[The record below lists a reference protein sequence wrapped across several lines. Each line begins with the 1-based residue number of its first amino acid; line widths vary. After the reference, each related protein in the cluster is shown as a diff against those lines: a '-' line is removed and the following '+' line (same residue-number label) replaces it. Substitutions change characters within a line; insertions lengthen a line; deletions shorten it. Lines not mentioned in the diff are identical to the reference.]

1 MEYVPT
7 GCRALD
13 ELLGGGVE
21 TGCLTLLYGEAGSG
35 KTNVALQVA
44 RNVAREEKRV
54 IYVDTEG
61 VSLERL
67 RQMCGDDFQT
77 VVERILFAEPYSNE
91 EQEKLIERAVKMV
104 DEATDIGLIVVD
116 SMTMHY
122 RLTLRIEDPEERRSL
137 ARQVARLLRASRKTE
152 IPVILTSQ
160 VYTDIDKGTF
170 EPLGGHM
177 LSHNCKTLVRLEKV
191 GPAARRAV
199 RVKHRH
205 LAEGHA
211 VKFRLT
217 DKGVE
222 DVPTPAA

>member
-1 MEYVPT
+1 MDHVPI

-21 TGCLTLLYGEAGSG
+21 AGCLTLLYGEAGSG

-67 RQMCGDDFQT
+67 RQMCGDDFEA
-77 VVERILFAEPYSNE
+77 VLPRILFSEPYSNE
-91 EQEKLIERAVKMV
+91 EQEKLIEKAVKLV
-104 DEATDIGLIVVD
+104 DEATDIGVIVVD

-137 ARQVARLLRASRKTE
+137 TRQVARLLRVSRKSE
-152 IPVILTSQ
+152 IPVVLTSQ
-160 VYTDIDKGTF
+160 VYTDIERETI

-177 LSHNCKTLVRLEKV
+177 LTHNCKTLVRLEKV
-191 GPAARRAV
+191 APAVRRAV

-205 LAEGHA
+205 LAEGQS

-217 DKGVE
+217 DRGVE
-222 DVPTPAA
+222 DL

>member
-1 MEYVPT
+1 MDRIPI

-35 KTNVALQVA
+35 KTNIGLQVA
-44 RNVAREEKRV
+44 RNVAREERRV
-54 IYVDTEG
+54 AYIDTEG

-67 RQMCGDDFQT
+67 RQMCGEDFEA
-77 VVERILFAEPYSNE
+77 VIPRILFSEPYSNE
-91 EQEKLIERAVKMV
+91 EQEKLIGQAVRMV
-104 DEATDIGLIVVD
+104 EQATDVGLIVVD
-116 SMTMHY
+116 SVTMHY
-122 RLTLRIEDPEERRSL
+122 RLTLRDDDPEERRSL
-137 ARQVARLLRASRKTE
+137 ARQVARLLRVSRKSE

-160 VYTDIDKGTF
+160 VYTDIERGTV

-177 LSHNCKTLVRLEKV
+177 LSHNCKTLVRLEKA
-191 GPAARRAV
+191 GPAVRRGV

-205 LAEGHA
+205 LAEGES

-217 DKGVE
+217 GRGVE
-222 DVPTPAA
+222 DV

>member
-35 KTNVALQVA
+35 KTNVCLQVA
-44 RNVAREEKRV
+44 RNVAREGRRV
-54 IYVDTEG
+54 AYIDTEG

-67 RQMCGDDFQT
+67 RQMCGDDFDALLP
-77 VVERILFAEPYSNE
+77 RILFSEPYSNE
-91 EQEKLIERAVKMV
+91 EQEKLIGQAVKMV
-104 DEATDIGLIVVD
+104 DQATDLGLIVVD
-116 SMTMHY
+116 SATMHY
-122 RLTLRIEDPEERRSL
+122 RLTLRDDDPEERRSL
-137 ARQVARLLRASRKTE
+137 ARQVARLLRVSRKSD
-152 IPVILTSQ
+152 IPVVLTSQ
-160 VYTDIDKGTF
+160 VWTDIEKGTI

-177 LSHNCKTLVRLEKV
+177 LSHNCKSLVRLEKV
-191 GPAARRAV
+191 GPALRRAV

-205 LAEGHA
+205 LAEGEA

-217 DKGVE
+217 GRGVE
-222 DVPTPAA
+222 DA

>member
-1 MEYVPT
+1 MDHVPT

-21 TGCLTLLYGEAGSG
+21 TGCITLLYGEAGSG
-35 KTNVALQVA
+35 KTNVVLQVA

-54 IYVDTEG
+54 VYIDTEG

-67 RQMCGDDFQT
+67 RQMCGDDFEK
-77 VVERILFAEPYSNE
+77 VLPRILFSEPYSNE
-91 EQEKLIERAVKMV
+91 EQEKLIGQAVKMV
-104 DEATDIGLIVVD
+104 DQSTDIGLIIVD
-116 SMTMHY
+116 SATMHY
-122 RLTLRIEDPEERRSL
+122 RLTLRDDDPEERRSL
-137 ARQVARLLRASRKTE
+137 ARQVARLLRVSRKSE
-152 IPVILTSQ
+152 IPVVLTSQ
-160 VYTDIDKGTF
+160 VYTDIERGTI

-191 GPAARRAV
+191 GPALRRAV

-217 DKGVE
+217 DRGVE
-222 DVPTPAA
+222 DA

>member
-1 MEYVPT
+1 MDSVPT

-35 KTNVALQVA
+35 KTNVCLQVA

-67 RQMCGDDFQT
+67 RQMCGDDFDA
-77 VVERILFAEPYSNE
+77 VLPRILFSEPYSNE
-91 EQEKLIERAVKMV
+91 EQEKLIEKGVRMV
-104 DEATDIGLIVVD
+104 DDATGIGLIVVD

-122 RLTLRIEDPEERRSL
+122 RLTLRVEDPEERRSL
-137 ARQVARLLRASRKTE
+137 TRQVARLLRVSRKSE

-160 VYTDIDKGTF
+160 VYTDIERETI

-177 LSHNCKTLVRLEKV
+177 LTHNCKSLVRLEKV
-191 GPAARRAV
+191 APAVRRAV

-222 DVPTPAA
+222 DVPTSAA

>member
-1 MEYVPT
+1 METVPT

-21 TGCLTLLYGEAGSG
+21 TGCLTLLYGVAGSG
-35 KTNVALQVA
+35 KTNVCLQVA

-67 RQMCGDDFQT
+67 RQMCGDDFDA
-77 VVERILFAEPYSNE
+77 VVHRILFSEPYSNE
-91 EQEKLIERAVKMV
+91 EQERLIAQAVKIV
-104 DEATDIGLIVVD
+104 DESTDIGLIVVD

-122 RLTLRIEDPEERRSL
+122 RLTLRVEDPDERRSL
-137 ARQVARLLRASRKTE
+137 TRQVARLLRVSRKSE

-160 VYTDIDKGTF
+160 VYTDIERETI

-177 LSHNCKTLVRLEKV
+177 LTHNCKSLVRLEKV
-191 GPAARRAV
+191 GPALRRAV

-205 LAEGHA
+205 LAEGES

-217 DKGVE
+217 ERGVE
-222 DVPTPAA
+222 DA

>member
-1 MEYVPT
+1 MEHVPT

-35 KTNVALQVA
+35 KTNVCLQVA
-44 RNVAREEKRV
+44 RNVAREERRV
-54 IYVDTEG
+54 VYVDTEG

-67 RQMCGDDFQT
+67 HQMCGEDFEQ
-77 VVERILFAEPYSNE
+77 VLPRILFSEPYSNE
-91 EQEKLIERAVKMV
+91 EQEKLIGQGVKMV
-104 DEATDIGLIVVD
+104 ETAADVGLIVVD
-116 SMTMHY
+116 SATMHY
-122 RLTLRIEDPEERRSL
+122 RLTLRDDDPEERRSL
-137 ARQVARLLRASRKTE
+137 ARQVARLLRASRKSE
-152 IPVILTSQ
+152 IPVVLTSQ
-160 VYTDIDKGTF
+160 VWTDIERGTI

-191 GPAARRAV
+191 APSLRRAV

-205 LAEGHA
+205 LAEGDS

-217 DKGVE
+217 ERGVE
-222 DVPTPAA
+222 DV

>member
-1 MEYVPT
+1 MDPVPT

-35 KTNVALQVA
+35 KTNVCLQVA

-67 RQMCGDDFQT
+67 RQMCGDDFEA
-77 VVERILFAEPYSNE
+77 VLPRILFSEPYSNE
-91 EQEKLIERAVKMV
+91 EQEKLIEKGVRMV
-104 DEATDIGLIVVD
+104 DDATDIGLIVVD

-137 ARQVARLLRASRKTE
+137 TRQVARLLRVSRKSE

-217 DKGVE
+217 DRGVE
-222 DVPTPAA
+222 DL

>member
-1 MEYVPT
+1 MDHVPI

-21 TGCLTLLYGEAGSG
+21 AGCLTLLYGEAGSG

-67 RQMCGDDFQT
+67 RQMCGDDFEA
-77 VVERILFAEPYSNE
+77 VLPRILFSEPYSNE
-91 EQEKLIERAVKMV
+91 EQERLIEKAVKLV
-104 DEATDIGLIVVD
+104 DEATDIGVIVVD

-137 ARQVARLLRASRKTE
+137 TRQVARLLRVSRKSE
-152 IPVILTSQ
+152 IPVVLTSQ
-160 VYTDIDKGTF
+160 VYTDIERETI

-177 LSHNCKTLVRLEKV
+177 LAHNCKTLVRLEKV
-191 GPAARRAV
+191 APAVRRAV

-205 LAEGHA
+205 LAEGQS

-217 DKGVE
+217 DRGVE
-222 DVPTPAA
+222 DL

>member
-1 MEYVPT
+1 MDYVPT
-7 GCRALD
+7 GCRAID

-44 RNVAREEKRV
+44 RNVARDGKRV
-54 IYVDTEG
+54 VYIDTEG

-67 RQMCGDDFQT
+67 EQMCGDDFDA
-77 VVERILFAEPYSNE
+77 VLPRILFSEPYSNE
-91 EQEKLIERAVKMV
+91 EQEKLIGQGVKMV
-104 DEATDIGLIVVD
+104 EEGTDVRLIIVD
-116 SMTMHY
+116 SVTMHY
-122 RLTLRIEDPEERRSL
+122 RLTLRDDNPEERRSL
-137 ARQVARLLRASRKTE
+137 ARQVARLLRASRKSE

-160 VYTDIDKGTF
+160 VYTDIERGTI

-177 LSHNCKTLVRLEKV
+177 IAHNCKTLVRFERV
-191 GPAARRAV
+191 GPSLRRAV

-205 LAEGHA
+205 LAEGEA

-217 DKGVE
+217 ERGVE
-222 DVPTPAA
+222 DA

>member
-1 MEYVPT
+1 VDHVPI

-21 TGCLTLLYGEAGSG
+21 AGCLTLLYGEAGSG

-67 RQMCGDDFQT
+67 RQMCGDDFEA
-77 VVERILFAEPYSNE
+77 VLPRILFSEPYSNE
-91 EQEKLIERAVKMV
+91 EQERLIEKAVKLV
-104 DEATDIGLIVVD
+104 DEATDIGVIVVD

-137 ARQVARLLRASRKTE
+137 TRQVARLLRVSRKSE
-152 IPVILTSQ
+152 IPVVLTSQ
-160 VYTDIDKGTF
+160 VYTDIERETI

-177 LSHNCKTLVRLEKV
+177 LAHNCKTLVRLEKV
-191 GPAARRAV
+191 APAVRRAV

-205 LAEGHA
+205 LAEGQS

-217 DKGVE
+217 DRGVE
-222 DVPTPAA
+222 DL

>member
-1 MEYVPT
+1 MDVVPT

-21 TGCLTLLYGEAGSG
+21 SGCLTLVYGEAGSG
-35 KTNVALQVA
+35 KTNVCLQVA
-44 RNVAREEKRV
+44 RNVAREERRV

-67 RQMCGDDFQT
+67 RQMAGDDFDAILP
-77 VVERILFAEPYSNE
+77 RILFSEPYSNE
-91 EQEKLIERAVKMV
+91 EQEKLIGQAVKMV
-104 DEATDIGLIVVD
+104 EQSDDIGLIIVD
-116 SMTMHY
+116 SATMHY
-122 RLTLRIEDPEERRSL
+122 RLTLRDDDPEERRSL
-137 ARQVARLLRASRKTE
+137 TRQVARLLRVSRKSE
-152 IPVILTSQ
+152 IPVLLTSQ
-160 VYTDIDKGTF
+160 VWTDIERGTI

-177 LSHNCKTLVRLEKV
+177 LSHNCKTLVRLEKI
-191 GPAARRAV
+191 GPALRRAV

-217 DKGVE
+217 DRGVE
-222 DVPTPAA
+222 DA